1 MDTSG
6 FHIFSD
12 SCCDLPKEY
21 CQEHEIGVIPLYVAF
36 SDGEYKRD
44 FYDFTYHE
52 FYQKMKA
59 HPGDFPKTS
68 LPGIED
74 YAQVFRPLAEA
85 GQAILCLCMASAM
98 SGSFNSA
105 RLAAEEIRQEFP
117 EAAIEVVD
125 TKALTFF
132 QGLLVREAVG
142 LRDAGKS
149 LEETVNIL
157 EKSKGEGGAFFTI
170 GDLSYLNKGGR
181 IGGLV
186 KLAAVGLGLK
196 PVILFRNGAISLSA
210 ITRKRKK
217 SLTELAR
224 QAAAYLRKSASRLED
239 YWVQVGYGLSRADGE
254 ELLAFFQ
261 EALRAVGFS
270 PEPAPELSQIGTL
283 VGAHNGP
290 DLMGIAF
297 LRRWSDIG
305 RA

>member
-1 MDTSG
+1 MEKTR

-12 SCCDLPKEY
+12 SCCDLPKDY
-21 CQEHEIGVIPLYVAF
+21 CNEHEVGVIPLYVAF
-36 SDGEYKRD
+36 GDGVYKRD

-52 FYQKMKA
+52 FYQRMRDN
-59 HPGDFPKTS
+59 PGDFPKTS

-74 YAQVFRPLAEA
+74 YAKVFRPLAEA
-85 GQAILCLCMASAM
+85 GEEILCLCMASTM
-98 SGSFNSA
+98 SGSYNSA
-105 RLAAEEIRQEFP
+105 RLAAEEIREEFP
-117 EAAIEVVD
+117 EAAVEVVD
-125 TKALTFF
+125 TKALTLF
-132 QGLLVREAVG
+132 QGLLVREAVR
-142 LRDAGKS
+142 LRDMGKS
-149 LEETVNIL
+149 LKETVEIL
-157 EKSKGEGGAFFTI
+157 EQAKGAGGAFFTI

-196 PVILFRNGAISLSA
+196 PVILFRDGAISLST

-224 QAAAYLRKSASRLED
+224 QAAAFLRKSASRLEE
-239 YWVQVGYGLSRADGE
+239 YHLQVGYGLSRADGE
-254 ELLAFFQ
+254 ELLAVFQ

-270 PEPAPELSQIGTL
+270 PEPALELTQIGTL

-297 LRRWSDIG
+297 LKSQ
-305 RA
+305 AE

>member
-1 MDTSG
+1 MERTG
-6 FHIFSD
+6 FHILSD
-12 SCCDLPKEY
+12 SCCDLPKDY
-21 CQEHEIGVIPLYVAF
+21 CQEHGIGIIPLYVAF
-36 SDGEYKRD
+36 GDGVYRRD
-44 FYDFTYHE
+44 FYDFTYHD
-52 FYQKMKA
+52 FYQRMRDN
-59 HPGDFPKTS
+59 PGDFPKTS

-74 YAQVFRPLAEA
+74 YAKVFRPLAAA
-85 GQAILCLCMASAM
+85 GEGILCLCMASTM

-105 RLAAEEIRQEFP
+105 RLAAEEVREEYP
-117 EAAIEVVD
+117 EAEIAVVD
-125 TKALTFF
+125 TQALTLF
-132 QGLLVREAVG
+132 QGLLVREAVR
-142 LRDAGKS
+142 LRERGKS
-149 LEETVNIL
+149 LAETASIL
-157 EKSKGEGGAFFTI
+157 EASKGEGGAFFTI

-186 KLAAVGLGLK
+186 KLAAVSLGIK